1 MSERLTLVVAGD
13 PAQRTGGYH
22 YDAHIV
28 YELREAG
35 WQVDVVG
42 LEGRFPDADSIAE
55 NALGAALAALPDGR
69 QVIIDGLAMGA
80 LPEVIVRHHARIN
93 ITALVH
99 HPLGDEQGLTQAQQ
113 AQLHQ
118 REMAALA
125 TVARIIVT
133 SHFTRRRLKTLAAEV
148 GVRLAPIN
156 VVEPGVT
163 PAPLSEPSVNGP
175 LNLLCVAT
183 VTPRKGQDILTSAL
197 GPLSHLDWQCDC
209 YGSNERNPEFAKHV
223 ATLIDE
229 HELNDSLRLHGEC
242 DSAELEAAYQR
253 ADVLVLP
260 SWYEGYGMVVTE
272 ALARGVPVI
281 TTTGGALNDT
291 LPDAAGLKVP
301 PGDSDALTAAL
312 TRFLTEPLL
321 RERLR
326 RGARQAREKLND
338 WQTAGEQFARMLQ
351 PSPPGSHFAAD
362 WLALREP
369 VDANA
374 RSQHLVDVAATW
386 LMTDRPPARKK
397 PLEIVDLG
405 CGRGSN
411 VCFLAPLWH
420 GSQRWQLIDHDPAL
434 LQQARKRCDVLCDG
448 DIQPITVQTLM
459 CSLIELPSR
468 WPAQAD
474 VISASALLDLVS
486 AEWLDVLVARC
497 AEHRQALFIALSV
510 TGEWHLSDR
519 HGKALADADD
529 KYIETLFN
537 AHQQRDKGFGAALGG
552 RAHGE
557 LVKRLNTAGFYVE
570 EAASPWRLNAG
581 QAEHIALLHPLF
593 DGWAQAALEQAPEAE
608 VRIDAWRAQ
617 RLAQVDAGELGAF
630 VDHRDLWARPA
641 HG

>member
-1 MSERLTLVVAGD
+1 MNQRLTLVVAGD
-13 PAQRTGGYH
+13 PAQRTGGYL
-22 YDAHIV
+22 YDAHIT
-28 YELREAG
+28 YALREAG

-42 LEGRFPDADSIAE
+42 LEGRFPDADSVAE
-55 NALGAALAALPDGR
+55 KSLDVALTAQPDGR
-69 QVIIDGLAMGA
+69 QVVIDGLAMGA
-80 LPEVIVRHHARIN
+80 LPEVIIRHHARLD

-99 HPLGDEQGLTQAQQ
+99 HPLGDEQGLTAAKQAQF
-113 AQLHQ
+113 HHS
-118 REMAALA
+118 EMTALA
-125 TVARIIVT
+125 AVARLIVT
-133 SHFTRRRLKTLAAEV
+133 SHFTRRRLEILAAEV

-163 PAPLSEPSVNGP
+163 PAPLSEPTRDGR

-183 VTPRKGQDILTSAL
+183 VTPRKGQDILAKAL
-197 GPLSHLDWQCDC
+197 GPLSQLNWQCHC
-209 YGSNERNPEFAKHV
+209 YGSNERAPEFANRV

-229 HELNDSLRLHGEC
+229 HGLTDSLRLHGEC

-272 ALARGVPVI
+272 ALSHGLPVI

-312 TRFLTEPLL
+312 TRFITEPLL

-326 RGARQAREKLND
+326 QGAKQAREKLND
-338 WQTAGEQFARMLQ
+338 WQAAGEQFGRILE
-351 PSPPGSHFAAD
+351 SSTSDGYFAAD

-369 VDANA
+369 VDAKA
-374 RSQHLVDVAATW
+374 RSQHLVDLAATW
-386 LMTDRPPARKK
+386 LMTDRPSARRK

-411 VCFLAPLWH
+411 VCFLAPFWH
-420 GSQRWQLIDHDPAL
+420 GPQHWQLIDHDPVL
-434 LQQARKRCDVLCDG
+434 LQQARKRCAVLRDG
-448 DIQPITVQTLM
+448 DSQSVTVKTLT
-459 CSLIELPSR
+459 CSLTELSSR
-468 WPAQAD
+468 WPVQAD

-497 AEHRQALFIALSV
+497 AEYRQALLIALSI
-510 TGEWHLSDR
+510 TGEWHLT
-519 HGKALADADD
+519 DARDAPLKDPDD
-529 KYIETLFN
+529 AYIHALFN

-552 RAHGE
+552 RAHCE
-557 LVKRLNTAGFYVE
+557 LVKRLNAAGFYVE
-570 EAASPWRLNAG
+570 EAASPWRLKAG
-581 QAEHIALLHPLF
+581 QAEHTALLHPLI
-593 DGWAQAALEQAPEAE
+593 DGWAQAAIEQAPEARE
-608 VRIDAWRAQ
+608 RINAWRAQ
-617 RLAQVDAGELGAF
+617 RLAQVEAGDLGAF
-630 VDHRDLWARPA
+630 VDHRDMWARPA